1 MPRIVKKFADR
12 KAEIVEAARLLFKI
26 KDYAEATIQDV
37 MEALKVAKGTI
48 YHYFKSKEELL
59 EAVIEDIVMQNVEQ
73 MKLIVKEAKSSALQK
88 IKRLTETGSMAEEN
102 KNILNY
108 LHKPGNH
115 AIHSRLLAAIII
127 KQAPI
132 YAEVIQ
138 QGCKEGIFRT
148 KTPLECAEFILSAV
162 QFLTDMGIHPWTQED
177 LSRRLKAFPKLI
189 EQQLSAP
196 PGSFEFLIE
205 QMQPHHR

>member
-12 KAEIVEAARLLFKI
+12 KSEIVNAARCIFKI
-26 KDYAEATIQDV
+26 KDYEEATIQDV
-37 MEALKVAKGTI
+37 MKALKIAKGTI

-59 EAVIEDIVMQNVEQ
+59 EAVVDDIVIQNVEQ
-73 MKLIVKEAKSSALQK
+73 MKLLVKETKEDALQT
-88 IKRLTETGSMAEEN
+88 IKRLTKAGSMAEEN

-108 LHKPGNH
+108 LEKPSNH
-115 AIHSRLLAAIII
+115 AIHSRLLAVVIV

-132 YAEVIQ
+132 YAAVIQ
-138 QGCKEGIFRT
+138 QGCEEGIFKT

-162 QFLTDMGIHPWTQED
+162 QFLTDTGVYPWTNAD
-177 LSRRLKAFPKLI
+177 LLRRLQAFPTLI

-196 PGSFEFLIE
+196 AGSFHFLIE
-205 QMQPHHR
+205 QMQPSV